1 MAGLK
6 VPSVKAKSPPATIFS
21 AITRLSDFVPLSQQS
36 KSLSENWKNARV
48 SSHFFNFLVFL
59 W

>member
-36 KSLSENWKNARV
+36 KSLSEN
-48 SSHFFNFLVFL
+48 
-59 W
+59 